1 MTAEVIHIID
11 QLCREKGIDREVL
24 INALK
29 SAVEAAVRKKLPD
42 IETLQ
47 SRFNEETG
55 EVEILTE
62 RTVVPRVSDPETQIT
77 KKQAQKLYP
86 DAENGDVVLVKRELE
101 DLGRIAAQLAKQVI
115 LQKVREAEIEILY
128 NEFIDKKDDLI
139 NGIVQRFEHGDI
151 IVDLGKAEGI
161 LPRREQV
168 FRESFN
174 RGDRVRAYVLDVRKT
189 AKNTLVILS
198 RTHVGL
204 IKRLFELEVP
214 EISEGMVEIMGI
226 VREPNGRTKIA
237 VRTNDRDIDAVGACV
252 GMRGLRVQ
260 SIVQELRGEK
270 IDIVEYSDDP
280 EIFIRNALSPAKI
293 SRILMNKDAKQM
305 TIIVADDQM
314 SLAIGKKGQNVRL
327 AAKLVKWK
335 IDIKGESEAGGL
347 LEAPSLF
354 QKSTSP
360 KEDFFEILKNTKGFG
375 EKIVSILFNDNII
388 SFDEVVKRGTAGMQE
403 LPGIG
408 PKKAESLVE
417 FAEEQIAKRPAAEE
431 PAPAPAPAVVNT
443 VEEND
448 NLVYT
453 SPSLKKPA
461 SKAGILDSLTES
473 TGTEEETID
482 EVGETVA
489 PPVTEEPHAETAAE
503 ETTEEEESSET
514 GSPESEEEEQ
524 ELGLEALAGVSPSI
538 IDALSDNGFQTIA
551 ELSVTAVEELTA
563 IEGIDE
569 DAAQAIITQAKLL
582 MEKYENV

>member
-1 MTAEVIHIID
+1 MTVEVIHILD
-11 QLCREKGIDREVL
+11 QLCREKGIDRDVL
-24 INALK
+24 IDALK

-62 RTVVPRVSDPETQIT
+62 RTVVAKVTDPETEIT
-77 KKQAQKLYP
+77 KKQAVKQIP
-86 DAENGDVVLVKRELE
+86 DAEIGDVVLVKRELE

-128 NEFIDKKDDLI
+128 NEFIDKKGDLI
-139 NGIVQRFEHGDI
+139 NGLVQRFEHGDI
-151 IVDLGKAEGI
+151 VVDLGKAEGI

-252 GMRGLRVQ
+252 GMRGMRVQ

-270 IDIVEYSDDP
+270 IDIVEFSEDP
-280 EIFIRNALSPAKI
+280 EVFIRNALSPAKI
-293 SRILMNKDAKQM
+293 SRILMNKDEKQM

-335 IDIKGESEAGGL
+335 IDIKGESESGGV
-347 LEAPSLF
+347 LETPGLF
-354 QKSTSP
+354 QTSDTP
-360 KEDFFEILKNTKGFG
+360 REDFFDILKNTKGFG
-375 EKIVSILFNDNII
+375 EKIVSILFNDNIV
-388 SFDEVVKRGTAGMQE
+388 SFDEVVKRGVAGMQE

-417 FAEEQIAKRPAAEE
+417 FSQEHIDKRVPV
-431 PAPAPAPAVVNT
+431 APAPKKPAPTPPPVDAQ
-443 VEEND
+443 EEN
-448 NLVYT
+448 NTLIYT
-453 SPSLKKPA
+453 SPSLKKTA
-461 SKAGILDSLTES
+461 LDT
-473 TGTEEETID
+473 T
-482 EVGETVA
+482 A
-489 PPVTEEPHAETAAE
+489 PEFQADAAE
-503 ETTEEEESSET
+503 PGTSEGEEEEPVAATEDADAVTEDVSAEDA
-514 GSPESEEEEQ
+514 GGGEDEEEEEEQ
-524 ELGLEALAGVSPSI
+524 ELGLEALAGVAPSI
-538 IDALSDNGFQTIA
+538 IDALASNGFQTIA
-551 ELSVTAVEELTA
+551 ELSVSAVEELTA
-563 IEGIDE
+563 I
-569 DAAQAIITQAKLL
+569 DAIEEETAQAIITQAKLL